1 MPLINLI
8 QEEKLADRRLE
19 RQTRV
24 YFFGFVSV
32 LIVSAGAFGF
42 LLFLTDSLQGEEGR
56 LKAQAQKSAP
66 LLKQIAENKK
76 QYDEFTPRV
85 DTLLDAQAMT
95 GRWDRILNHLTL
107 NTPSET
113 WLTSVRC
120 MQNDPTNPV
129 EIDFIGISA
138 MQERVGEYM
147 MRLQNCADLESV
159 NLKFTQEKLT
169 TNGKGI
175 EFDLGAAIG
184 GTAKQKKVVSEEGK
198 EGQTT

>member
-8 QEEKLADRRLE
+8 QEEKLADRRME
-19 RQTRV
+19 RQTRA
-24 YFFGFVSV
+24 YFFGFVGA
-32 LIVSAGAFGF
+32 LIASAASFGF
-42 LLFLTDSLQGEEGR
+42 LVFLTDGLQSEEGR
-56 LKAQAQKSAP
+56 LKAQAQKTSP
-66 LLKQIAENKK
+66 LLKQITENKRL
-76 QYDEFTPRV
+76 YSEFSPRV
-85 DTLLDAQAMT
+85 GTLQDAQAMT
-95 GRWDRILNHLTL
+95 GRWDRILNHLTF
-107 NTPSET
+107 NTPTDT

-120 MQNDPTNPV
+120 SQNDPTKPV
-129 EIDFIGISA
+129 EIDFVGVSA

-184 GTAKQKKVVSEEGK
+184 GTATEKKVVSEEGQ
-198 EGQTT
+198 EVQTT